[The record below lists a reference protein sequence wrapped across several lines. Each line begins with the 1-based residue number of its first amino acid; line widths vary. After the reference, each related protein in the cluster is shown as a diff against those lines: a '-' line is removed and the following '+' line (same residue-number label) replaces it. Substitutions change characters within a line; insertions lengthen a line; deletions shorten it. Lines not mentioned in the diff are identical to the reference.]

1 VPNLRKKSGCN
12 CGTQYSTQQF
22 W

>member
-1 VPNLRKKSGCN
+1 MTVHHFS
-12 CGTQYSTQQF
+12 TQYSTQQF